1 MDTTNL
7 KRNAVDVSTSNISVI
22 NKGVMNFLNEAAF
35 AYCSVRKK
43 NAINLEESRLA
54 SVSHIYSLAPTL
66 IDDQYPLSS

>member
-1 MDTTNL
+1 
-7 KRNAVDVSTSNISVI
+7 
-22 NKGVMNFLNEAAF
+22 MNFLNEAAF